1 LHLRIVKDL
10 PFFRAFRTHLGRVV
24 PQKVEPLQVTLPS
37 LPAAAQE
44 AEKDGGAAGM
54 SGMAVD
60 PIVGVM

>member
-1 LHLRIVKDL
+1 
-10 PFFRAFRTHLGRVV
+10 VV